1 MNKFARVAAKRPA
14 LLLAGTVFWFGMA
27 IAPAKA
33 YTIIQS
39 GNDVREIDGLTILGN
54 TYDVTFGAT
63 PDTTFDT
70 LSSAQTAADDILAVL
85 NVDLTDTEVGSD
97 AGQYFVCSSVPAA
110 DTCLGEQVANESNIV
125 GGWND
130 VGTHSGLTGVGI
142 SASNPAAEF
151 TLVTATPE
159 PGSLGTI
166 LIGLA
171 AMAWAIERKRRVS
184 S

>member
-1 MNKFARVAAKRPA
+1 MNKLARVATKPA
-14 LLLAGTVFWFGMA
+14 LLLAAAVAWFGMT

-39 GNDVREIDGLTILGN
+39 ANDVTEIDGLTILGN
-54 TYDVTFGAT
+54 TYDVTFGTT

-70 LSSAQTAADDILAVL
+70 LSSAETAADDILAVL

-97 AGQYFVCSSVPAA
+97 ADQYFVCSSVPAA
-110 DTCLGEQVANESNIV
+110 DSCLGEQVANESDIV

-130 VGTHSGLTGVGI
+130 VGTHSGPTGVGI

-151 TLVTATPE
+151 TLVTAATPE
-159 PGSLGTI
+159 PISLGTI
-166 LIGLA
+166 LIGFA
-171 AMAWAIERKRRVS
+171 AMAWAVERKRRIS